1 MRMAGGQEGGG
12 GGSAKSVP
20 QNIVWITLHTVFKIR
35 SGCFADQLDIPG
47 ISEMC
52 ILLGF

>member
-1 MRMAGGQEGGG
+1 MAGGQGGREG